1 MEVYS
6 LLDSYLGKKTAGVLK
21 EAHKKLWDLN
31 YHFDCQRVFFER
43 MGDDY
48 SNIVGYVVDEST
60 RSVTLYSGFLDYFH
74 GYIKGMYGYYRYC
87 NLLKFSKNIEETIVR
102 FGEYKPTSKYK
113 IYKGYLEC
121 LRNQG
126 VKV

>member
-1 MEVYS
+1 MDVYS
-6 LLDSYLGKKTAGVLK
+6 LLDSYLGKKTADALK
-21 EAHKKLWDLN
+21 EARSKLWDLN
-31 YHFDCQRVFFER
+31 YHFDCQ
-43 MGDDY
+43 
-48 SNIVGYVVDEST
+48 
-60 RSVTLYSGFLDYFH
+60 SVTLYSGFLDYFH

>member
-1 MEVYS
+1 MDVYS

-21 EAHKKLWDLN
+21 EAPRKLYDLN
-31 YHFDCQRVFFER
+31 YHFDCQRVFFEG

-74 GYIKGMYGYYRYC
+74 GYIKDMYGYYRYC
-87 NLLKFSKNIEETIVR
+87 DLLKFSKNIKETVVR

-113 IYKGYLEC
+113 IWGYLEC
-121 LRNQG
+121 LRNNG

>member
-1 MEVYS
+1 MDIYS
-6 LLDSYLGKKTAGVLK
+6 LLDSYLGKQTADVLK
-21 EAHKKLWDLN
+21 EARSKLCDLN
-31 YHFDCQRVFFER
+31 YHFGCQRVFFER

-74 GYIKGMYGYYRYC
+74 RYIKDMYGYYCYC
-87 NLLKFSKNIEETIVR
+87 DLLKFSKNIEETIVR
-102 FGEYKPTSKYK
+102 FGEYKLTSKYK
-113 IYKGYLEC
+113 IYKRYLEC

-126 VKV
+126 VNV

>member
-1 MEVYS
+1 
-6 LLDSYLGKKTAGVLK
+6 
-21 EAHKKLWDLN
+21 
-31 YHFDCQRVFFER
+31 

-60 RSVTLYSGFLDYFH
+60 RSVTLYSRFLDYFR
-74 GYIKGMYGYYRYC
+74 GYIKVMYGYYRYC
-87 NLLKFSKNIEETIVR
+87 DLLKFYKNIKETIVR

-113 IYKGYLEC
+113 FKGYLEC